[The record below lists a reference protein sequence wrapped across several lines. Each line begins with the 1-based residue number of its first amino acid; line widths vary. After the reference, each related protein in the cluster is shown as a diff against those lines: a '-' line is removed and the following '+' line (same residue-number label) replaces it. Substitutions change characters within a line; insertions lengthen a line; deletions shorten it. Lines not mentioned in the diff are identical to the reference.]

1 MYLGT
6 KYEEERR
13 IREKRKKEGSRLSG
27 CATVTRQI
35 STLISG
41 VRKYENQKS
50 CLWTRCSTKEYVV
63 RNTVILRVGKSD
75 LRSLPVDIA

>member
-27 CATVTRQI
+27 RCYVTRQI
-35 STLISG
+35 STLILVELLSNRYFG
-41 VRKYENQKS
+41 SVSVGIFSVSSQPILDENSVHKTIS
-50 CLWTRCSTKEYVV
+50 VWSY
-63 RNTVILRVGKSD
+63 I
-75 LRSLPVDIA
+75 IFM